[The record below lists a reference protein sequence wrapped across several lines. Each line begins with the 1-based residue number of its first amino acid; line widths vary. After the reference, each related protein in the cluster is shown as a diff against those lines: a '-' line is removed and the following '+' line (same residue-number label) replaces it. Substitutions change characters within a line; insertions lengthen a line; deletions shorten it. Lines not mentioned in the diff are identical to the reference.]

1 MIIENIRLRNFRNY
15 TDCEVNLSQGINV
28 FIGDNAQG
36 KTNLLESISFIS
48 ATRSFRTN
56 TDQDMIK
63 CGEEFAQVVVAV
75 RDGENQLKLSG
86 LIMNEGKQL
95 SIQRQSVKRTS
106 DFVGILNAIV
116 FAPDDLELFDGA
128 PRIRRRLCDLEIGK
142 VNKEYMRKLNLYQK
156 TLKERNNFL
165 KAPIDDDAYLEV
177 LTDTLIDLQVF
188 LIDERQKFINK
199 MNEYISS
206 LYQLLSNTDGAV
218 RIEYLAPVEIL
229 PNTEAALKDKYR
241 RNMDRDKIQKQ
252 TQIGIHKDDLEF
264 YLDGHAVTAYA
275 SQGQRRMIVLAIKT
289 ALIRYVYE
297 KKGTY
302 PVLLLDDV
310 LSELDSERKR
320 LLFTLVP
327 RTVQT
332 VITTTDIDEVKEYLP
347 LRSRIF
353 RISNGM
359 IIDTQEM
366 TR

>member
-1 MIIENIRLRNFRNY
+1 
-15 TDCEVNLSQGINV
+15 
-28 FIGDNAQG
+28 
-36 KTNLLESISFIS
+36 
-48 ATRSFRTN
+48 
-56 TDQDMIK
+56 
-63 CGEEFAQVVVAV
+63 
-75 RDGENQLKLSG
+75 
-86 LIMNEGKQL
+86 
-95 SIQRQSVKRTS
+95 
-106 DFVGILNAIV
+106 
-116 FAPDDLELFDGA
+116 
-128 PRIRRRLCDLEIGK
+128 
-142 VNKEYMRKLNLYQK
+142 MRKLNLYQK